1 MIWGSN
7 NFESKEHLIIKD
19 IYKLRKLGAFK
30 SGEMKLKEENSLL
43 IIERY
48 NNDSFYKVIINNS
61 DKKIPYEFKED
72 EVVLKNKIF
81 ICK

>member
-1 MIWGSN
+1 
-7 NFESKEHLIIKD
+7 
-19 IYKLRKLGAFK
+19 
-30 SGEMKLKEENSLL
+30 MKLKEENSLL

-72 EVVLKNKIF
+72 EVVLKNNAKDNLIEEFGF
-81 ICK
+81 IVTKRGI